1 MPDPGVP
8 GSDASQ
14 LELPCGE
21 TIDPVH
27 DVDMGMREFDCAC
40 GETHAVVLDV
50 HPPSRF
56 LPEDIVDTLRETT
69 EAADADRVGEFGTHH
84 LLGMVRE
91 DVPEEIVSQ
100 DVSETGAAGYTMVW
114 VADGTPRTLHLMIV
128 ELVVEMMEHAVS
140 HAPDETAT
148 TEFEAAMR
156 EFDAEAFVDSYRE
169 ARDFEDEHDTAV

>member
-1 MPDPGVP
+1 MADPGVP
-8 GSDASQ
+8 GSEPSH
-14 LELPCGE
+14 LTLPCGE
-21 TIDPVH
+21 TVDPLH

-40 GETHAVVLDV
+40 GDSHAVVLDV

-56 LPEDIVDTLRETT
+56 LPEDIVATLRETT
-69 EAADADRVGEFGTHH
+69 EAADADQVGEFGTHH

-91 DVPEEIVSQ
+91 EVPDEIVSE

-114 VADGTPRTLHLMIV
+114 IADADTRTLHVMIV

-140 HAPDETAT
+140 HAPDERAA

-156 EFDAEAFVDSYRE
+156 DFDAEAFVDSYRE
-169 ARDFEDEHDTAV
+169 ARDFEDEYDTAA